1 MTPESFRKQST
12 RTLLKELQAE
22 RKSKT
27 ETQAARTRAIQPE
40 PQILEKG
47 EKMKAVIKLSVVLLL
62 ASVLQAQTATPKKKV
77 SKPKPANA
85 DVQALKD
92 AVAAQQEQIQALSQ
106 QLQQTNQQL
115 QVTNQQFQQT
125 QQTQQ
130 QAQQAAADAQQK
142 ANAVADSAAPKDA
155 VDRLNSE
162 YADVRTTLTNNAL
175 TEQDQQKRFSGLEET
190 LGRFGWPGD
199 MRVRGEGCLQ
209 KFMEDVESVPS
220 VKNLSL

>member
-1 MTPESFRKQST
+1 MVYTPMTPESFRKQST
-12 RTLLKELQAE
+12 RKLLKQLQAE

-27 ETQAARTRAIQPE
+27 ETQAARTRAIQTE

-62 ASVLQAQTATPKKKV
+62 ASVLHAQTATPKKKV
-77 SKPKPANA
+77 SKSKPVNA

-125 QQTQQ
+125 QQQL
-130 QAQQAAADAQQK
+130 QQAAADAQQK
-142 ANAVADSAAPKDA
+142 A
-155 VDRLNSE
+155 
-162 YADVRTTLTNNAL
+162 
-175 TEQDQQKRFSGLEET
+175 
-190 LGRFGWPGD
+190 
-199 MRVRGEGCLQ
+199 
-209 KFMEDVESVPS
+209 
-220 VKNLSL
+220 